1 MADPTDEDTSYRELL
16 KDRDALTQQVSALQA
31 ELARVREETKS
42 AFLTGARMMEERDAA
57 RAKLAEVERS
67 LSGEMAASAEL
78 TRQLD
83 CARGWERRN
92 FKRANSLESQLAAYR
107 TVVEAAH
114 RLRSTRFAPA
124 DDADGRGVTYRVH
137 AAEWERLEEALDAM
151 APESDHRVPARS
163 IEELIDASSLGG
175 PEAKALRESA
185 DPALVQAVLAR
196 TDELSGACLNCRGTG
211 VRYDETNGHGHQC
224 RPCQGTGQA
233 LDALPAP
240 SESVNS
246 RKDTNDM
253 PKETFSRRIQIDKLT
268 PAERAIYDAMVA
280 VEGLPPD
287 VRLTDAVVLL
297 QQARDKVADY
307 VDGIE
312 R

>member
-107 TVVEAAH
+107 TVVDAA
-114 RLRSTRFAPA
+114 RQYR
-124 DDADGRGVTYRVH
+124 DAIDYGG
-137 AAEWERLEEALDAM
+137 AE
-151 APESDHRVPARS
+151 
-163 IEELIDASSLGG
+163 G
-175 PEAKALRESA
+175 PR
-185 DPALVQAVLAR
+185 R
-196 TDELSGACLNCRGTG
+196 ACYILWR
-211 VRYDETNGHGHQC
+211 
-224 RPCQGTGQA
+224 A

-240 SESVNS
+240 SESAKGEPPAPAKCSECGGSGQVLEYVSDVDTEAFACDRCQGTGEEPS
-246 RKDTNDM
+246 R
-253 PKETFSRRIQIDKLT
+253 
-268 PAERAIYDAMVA
+268 
-280 VEGLPPD
+280 
-287 VRLTDAVVLL
+287 
-297 QQARDKVADY
+297 
-307 VDGIE
+307 
-312 R
+312 